1 MEEKDCRNGHSFN
14 TIEIFS
20 IDFLNLVFAIG
31 HGLFVSFPKISF
43 FHDEACEK
51 GHFGLIKLL
60 PEECIKII
68 LCLFELLFINYHLN
82 DLALFSRCFLC
93 AFTICVVSS
102 FCCEKQLLDAT
113 TRPIPNIEISTCFL
127 RNYLK
132 NWLQLSSS
140 EIISSV
146 LCLSLTPQRFLFC
159 EPRLKVSHH
168 WKLISF
174 MLFDGFIL
182 LLFTIRIRR
191 IFMLAL
197 NGSNV
202 CIFFSSWKVWSL
214 WCNFGVKYKTS
225 QLLLAM
231 MLHIKGLLLK
241 PLRKLDLRHRVW
253 YALKDGGNAD
263 HFLDLCGESL
273 KVVIPV

>member
-68 LCLFELLFINYHLN
+68 LCLFELFFINYHLN

-132 NWLQLSSS
+132 N
-140 EIISSV
+140 
-146 LCLSLTPQRFLFC
+146 
-159 EPRLKVSHH
+159 
-168 WKLISF
+168 
-174 MLFDGFIL
+174 
-182 LLFTIRIRR
+182 
-191 IFMLAL
+191 
-197 NGSNV
+197 
-202 CIFFSSWKVWSL
+202 
-214 WCNFGVKYKTS
+214 
-225 QLLLAM
+225 
-231 MLHIKGLLLK
+231 
-241 PLRKLDLRHRVW
+241 
-253 YALKDGGNAD
+253 
-263 HFLDLCGESL
+263 
-273 KVVIPV
+273 